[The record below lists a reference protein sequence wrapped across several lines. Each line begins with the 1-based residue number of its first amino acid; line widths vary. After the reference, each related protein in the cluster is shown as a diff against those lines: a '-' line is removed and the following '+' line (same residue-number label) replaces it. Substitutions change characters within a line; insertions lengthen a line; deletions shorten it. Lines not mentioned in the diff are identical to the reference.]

1 MEPLSADYR
10 PTEPFANPTAA
21 YSPKDST
28 KPSPLMVTH
37 PLQEPPS
44 PFSRPRADTLPDC
57 TARPRL
63 SLLTIP
69 NTDLEL
75 LDKSPI
81 RSATSPRRR
90 TRMASMSATGSPEPY
105 PAANSRGS
113 SPLSTQGRK
122 SGKLKSAQATGTA
135 THIPGKGKVFQCS
148 YPNCTMVFTRS
159 EHLARHSRKH
169 TGEKPFQCI
178 IPGCNRI
185 FSRFD
190 NMMQHTQ
197 THQRDGKQSSISSIA
212 NASTRVRGRR
222 SISKTDTM
230 PKFLASDDDPDP
242 TSRRLSRMC
251 IQPGEL
257 ANSTLILRPITSDLV
272 LGQANLSPTH
282 DAKRNRTQDSGKNDN
297 AAEDTQSPGTD
308 GSANGG
314 EGTGSDGDDR
324 ANGGKPGLRRSFSI
338 SSQQPL
344 LARTSTSTSKGRRS
358 HTLPSSAI
366 RPLLTCLEPNPVY
379 NGVAPHGSQYPKPAS
394 APFAPPGP
402 SPVAIGPQGGVAEAA
417 SNNQPMGSSAMV
429 YHAPAMSDPVFPTH
443 SGPPPFP
450 RSSVRSSLSGNI
462 YPGTYQHGL
471 PKDSP
476 RLHGYGA
483 EVPSHSLPKG
493 SKMAAPAFAATPPAY
508 PTQPLVGGEHY
519 HPYYQR
525 HHTAPEGNVKAT
537 GLYPKSL
544 GLRSNL
550 APGHRV
556 ASSPLSR
563 PPSNAMAAA
572 LQAQERSCPAPGPGP
587 GLGHRPVGPGPYQ
600 TTSHPPPL
608 HPHGSPGS
616 GAYYPPGSGNPQQLT
631 SQGYSHHM
639 PYQTTSQQPSPAGMP
654 FSIASRGH

>member
-1 MEPLSADYR
+1 MDA
-10 PTEPFANPTAA
+10 
-21 YSPKDST
+21 T
-28 KPSPLMVTH
+28 KPSPL
-37 PLQEPPS
+37 QQPPS
-44 PFSRPRADTLPDC
+44 PFSRPRADTLPNC
-57 TARPRL
+57 TVRARLP
-63 SLLTIP
+63 LLTIP

-90 TRMASMSATGSPEPY
+90 ARMASMSATGSPEPY

-113 SPLSTQGRK
+113 SPLSAQGRK
-122 SGKLKSAQATGTA
+122 SGKLKSAQATSTA

-222 SISKTDTM
+222 SISKTDAM
-230 PKFLASDDDPDP
+230 PKFLAGEDDPDP

-272 LGQANLSPTH
+272 LGQSNLSPTQEV
-282 DAKRNRTQDSGKNDN
+282 KRGRTQDPGKTEN
-297 AAEDTQSPGTD
+297 AAVDSQSPGTD
-308 GSANGG
+308 GDGNGG
-314 EGTGSDGDDR
+314 DGAGSDGDDH
-324 ANGGKPGLRRSFSI
+324 ANGGKPGLRRSLSI

-344 LARTSTSTSKGRRS
+344 LARASASKGRRS

-366 RPLLTCLEPNPVY
+366 RPTLTCLEPNPVY
-379 NGVAPHGSQYPKPAS
+379 NGMAPQGSQYANPAS
-394 APFAPPGP
+394 ASLAAPSGP
-402 SPVAIGPQGGVAEAA
+402 SPAAQGGVAEPV
-417 SNNQPMGSSAMV
+417 SNVGPMGPSAMV

-462 YPGTYQHGL
+462 YPATYQHGL

-476 RLHGYGA
+476 HLHGYGA
-483 EVPSHSLPKG
+483 KTPNHGLSKG
-493 SKMAAPAFAATPPAY
+493 SKMAAPAFATPPTY
-508 PTQPLVGGEHY
+508 PTQLLV
-519 HPYYQR
+519 
-525 HHTAPEGNVKAT
+525 
-537 GLYPKSL
+537 
-544 GLRSNL
+544 
-550 APGHRV
+550 
-556 ASSPLSR
+556 
-563 PPSNAMAAA
+563 
-572 LQAQERSCPAPGPGP
+572 
-587 GLGHRPVGPGPYQ
+587 
-600 TTSHPPPL
+600 
-608 HPHGSPGS
+608 
-616 GAYYPPGSGNPQQLT
+616 
-631 SQGYSHHM
+631 
-639 PYQTTSQQPSPAGMP
+639 
-654 FSIASRGH
+654 